1 MNKVHRQKMK
11 YSIKES
17 TLVTKSVLESLMGY
31 YDDNYSKDIKKKMV
45 ELLRIIDREIEKR
58 HILPDKDIVD
68 IKLYQEYTYEKENR
82 TRYKSVNL
90 LVKQTLLFCFFDM
103 NKI

>member
-1 MNKVHRQKMK
+1 MNKIHRQKMK

-31 YDDNYSKDIKKKMV
+31 YDDNYPKAIKGKIT
-45 ELLRIIDREIEKR
+45 ELLRLIDRELEKR

-82 TRYKSVNL
+82 TRYKN
-90 LVKQTLLFCFFDM
+90 VK
-103 NKI
+103 

>member
-1 MNKVHRQKMK
+1 MKVHRQKMK

-17 TLVTKSVLESLMGY
+17 TLVTKSIIESLMGY
-31 YDDNYSKDIKKKMV
+31 YEGNYSKDIKKKMV

-68 IKLYQEYTYEKENR
+68 IKLYEEYTYEKSS
-82 TRYKSVNL
+82 KSV
-90 LVKQTLLFCFFDM
+90 
-103 NKI
+103 